1 MLVDWLCRLIQSAA
15 AVKLKFF
22 VDFTFFERD
31 IKIVVSGIRRPVEIS
46 ILKLI
51 PDLTQNF
58 MYLLLLNLLL
68 ALVMQTT

>member
-1 MLVDWLCRLIQSAA
+1 MFVDWLCRLIQSAA
-15 AVKLKFF
+15 TVKLKFF
-22 VDFTFFERD
+22 VDFTFFERE